1 MQREVVL
8 DTETTG
14 LDPREGHRIV
24 EIGAVELV
32 NKVATGRTY
41 HQFINPE
48 RAMPE
53 DAFKIHGIGD
63 DQLVD
68 KPVFAA
74 IAEPFLAFIGDD
86 PLVIH
91 NATFDLRFLNHEL
104 ARLKKPLLSRERAV
118 DTLQRAQQ
126 RFPGSPNNLDALCRR
141 FEVDT
146 SARVKHGAL
155 LDCELLAEVYL
166 HLCGGRQVG
175 LDLAVR
181 AAAVKRV
188 ARAYR
193 EPREFPVP
201 EAEQAAHAAFIAK
214 LKNPIWGV

>member
-104 ARLKKPLLSRERAV
+104 ARLKKPLLPRERAV
-118 DTLQRAQQ
+118 DTLLRAQQ

-141 FEVDT
+141 FEIDT

-181 AAAVKRV
+181 AAAAKRA

-193 EPREFPVP
+193 EPRDFPVSQ
-201 EAEQAAHAAFIAK
+201 AELAAHAAFIAK
-214 LKNPIWGV
+214 LKNPVWSL